1 MKAFYIFALS
11 ILFLT
16 SCSSVQVHS
25 DFEKGVDFSKYQT
38 YAFQKSS
45 IDRVEISD
53 IDKRRILRALEKNLS
68 EKGFTKSE
76 QPQFLVSFFTKEREQ
91 VDVWQNNMAW
101 GWGWGWGPWWGPG
114 WGGTQVSSYTEGT
127 LYIDIIDASTKE
139 LIWQGYGVGALNPR
153 AKNKE
158 ERIHQFVLEIL
169 KKYPPQKSK

>member
-11 ILFLT
+11 ILLLT

-45 IDRVEISD
+45 IDKVEISD

-101 GWGWGWGPWWGPG
+101 GGGWGWGPWWGPG

-169 KKYPPQKSK
+169 KKYPPSKK

>member
-25 DFEKGVDFSKYQT
+25 DFEKGVDFNKYQT

-45 IDRVEISD
+45 IDKVEISD

-68 EKGFTKSE
+68 EKGYTKSE

-91 VDVWQNNMAW
+91 VDVWQNNIA
-101 GWGWGWGPWWGPG
+101 WGWGPWWGPG
-114 WGGTQVSSYTEGT
+114 WGGTQVTSYTEGT
-127 LYIDIIDASTKE
+127 LYIDIIDVSTKE

-153 AKNKE
+153 TKNKE
-158 ERIHQFVLEIL
+158 ERIHEFVLEIL
-169 KKYPPQKSK
+169 KKYPPQENK

>member
-1 MKAFYIFALS
+1 MKALHFFAFSL
-11 ILFLT
+11 LFLN

-25 DFEKGVDFSKYQT
+25 DFENGVDFSKYQT

-45 IDRVEISD
+45 IDKVEISD
-53 IDKRRILRALEKNLS
+53 IDKRRILRALEKSLS

-101 GWGWGWGPWWGPG
+101 GWGWGPWWGPG

-127 LYIDIIDASTKE
+127 LYIDIIDANSKE

-158 ERIHQFVLEIL
+158 ERINQFVLEIL
-169 KKYPPQKSK
+169 KRYPPQQAKK